1 VAEGLLGGILGGE
14 EEKPEVDPPAA
25 LASADAFAAAVAA
38 RLSASDPEV
47 ASKTAA
53 FLNDQSHL
61 VKIQAKHLEE
71 EHAARLHYLR
81 GQAREV
87 DIRRFGLRLRVGFQ
101 LFIALVASVIGI
113 GTAIMIH
120 DAVTSRRVAV
130 DPFDVAPN
138 VAAQVPN
145 GKIIAAGLLDELSRL
160 QDATRSEIAG
170 RDLSNAW
177 ESQVKLEVPETG
189 ISLGEISRLLRERFG
204 ADVHIDG
211 DLIATPT
218 GGLALT
224 VRGNG
229 VPPLTFSA
237 PATDLANLTVQAAT
251 YVYSKSQPARWAYYL
266 QTAGRNE
273 EAIVFCR
280 GALGSASKSDRPYLL
295 NVWANAIESTGGS
308 IREALGL
315 YRAAVKLKPDYW
327 VGYNN
332 IMNALWLLGDEE
344 GAWHV
349 GEEFRKAAGGRPGRA
364 PEDDYL
370 NWDYLTWNLQ
380 ASLDATVADA
390 EANAGAGTS
399 VQAAGITIADIQR
412 RLHLAEAAEL
422 ELKTTKED
430 PHDPTIA
437 AITHFE
443 RGLMAAEAGDTA
455 REVAE
460 MESFSKAFA
469 DPIVSSNY
477 PGYNCWIAPAEEASG
492 HPDKADA
499 LLKTAGT
506 FVDCYRFRADIIDG
520 RGDWPGAQKAYAD
533 AVALAPDLPAAYYS
547 WGVALER
554 HGDLNG
560 AAAKLKGA
568 NQKGPHWADPLKAWG
583 DVLVKQGK
591 TKDALV
597 KYDEALKYAPN
608 WAALK
613 EARAAVAKQKS

>member
-1 VAEGLLGGILGGE
+1 MLGGE
-14 EEKPEVDPPAA
+14 EEKPEVEPPEP

-53 FLNDQSHL
+53 FLNDHSHL

-71 EHAARLHYLR
+71 EHAARLHNLR

-101 LFIALVASVIGI
+101 LFIAFVATVIGI
-113 GTAIMIH
+113 GAAIMLH

-130 DPFDVAPN
+130 DPFDIAPN
-138 VAAQVPN
+138 VAAQVPS
-145 GKIIAAGLLDELSRL
+145 GRIIAAGLLDELSRL
-160 QDATRSEIAG
+160 QDATRSEIVG
-170 RDLSNAW
+170 RDLSSAW
-177 ESQVKLEVPETG
+177 ESQVKLEVPQTG

-211 DLIATPT
+211 DLVATPT
-218 GGLALT
+218 GLALT

-229 VPPLTFSA
+229 VPPLTLSA
-237 PATDLANLTVQAAT
+237 PATDLAKLTVQAAE

-266 QTAGRNE
+266 QTAGRYE
-273 EAIVFCR
+273 EAIAFCR
-280 GALGSASKSDRPYLL
+280 GALSGASKGDRPYLL

-308 IREALGL
+308 IQEALGL

-327 VGYNN
+327 IGYNN

-344 GAWHV
+344 GAWRV
-349 GEEFRKAAGGRPGRA
+349 GEEFRKTAGGRPGRA
-364 PEDDYL
+364 PDNNYQ
-370 NWDYLTWNLQ
+370 NWDLLTWNLGPWL
-380 ASLDATVADA
+380 AAIVADA

-399 VQAAGITIADIQR
+399 VQAAGTSIADIQA
-412 RLHLAEAAEL
+412 RLHVAEAAEL
-422 ELKTTKED
+422 ELKTTKDD

-437 AITHFE
+437 AMAHFV
-443 RGLMAAEAGDTA
+443 RGLLAAEAGDSD
-455 REVAE
+455 REVVE

-469 DPIVSSNY
+469 DPVVSSNY
-477 PGYNCWIAPAEEASG
+477 PGYNCWIAPAEEAAG

-533 AVALAPDLPAAYYS
+533 AVTLAPDLPAAYFS

-560 AAAKLKGA
+560 AAAKLKDA

-591 TKDALV
+591 TQNALD

-608 WAALK
+608 WKQLK
-613 EARAAVAKQKS
+613 EAREAAAKQKS